1 MHKFSITHNMLPW
14 GMGEAESK
22 MGGHMF
28 ICLVQKKKQ
37 TNLKGNFIVR
47 AVRKRSIRPKQH
59 RVPNIREPHE
69 LMCISHNL
77 RDLLF
82 RGLCI
87 EQGIHPPQNFFFFFS
102 FIFFFFFFGLM
113 DEKKKGERERERTRA
128 GKKSKSPLHTSQ
140 PPSRP
145 APLSPSIQINGFPH
159 LRALNC

>member
-14 GMGEAESK
+14 YERGEK
-22 MGGHMF
+22 QRGGHMYVYLF
-28 ICLVQKKKQ
+28 GQKKKNK
-37 TNLKGNFIVR
+37 TNKNLKGNFIVR

-87 EQGIHPPQNFFFFFS
+87 EQGIHHPQNFFF
-102 FIFFFFFFGLM
+102 LV
-113 DEKKKGERERERTRA
+113 
-128 GKKSKSPLHTSQ
+128 
-140 PPSRP
+140 
-145 APLSPSIQINGFPH
+145 
-159 LRALNC
+159 